1 MALCAASA
9 DSCCTAGVLA
19 LLDEPE
25 PELQAYALQKL
36 NELVPHFWAEI
47 ADAVSKMCVPAAAAA
62 GAAALPHRCL
72 ALPPAATWH

>member
-1 MALCAASA
+1 VALCAALA

-47 ADAVSKMCVPAAAAA
+47 ADAVSKMCVSAATA
-62 GAAALPHRCL
+62 GAAALPRRRL
-72 ALPPAATWH
+72 ALPPAASRR